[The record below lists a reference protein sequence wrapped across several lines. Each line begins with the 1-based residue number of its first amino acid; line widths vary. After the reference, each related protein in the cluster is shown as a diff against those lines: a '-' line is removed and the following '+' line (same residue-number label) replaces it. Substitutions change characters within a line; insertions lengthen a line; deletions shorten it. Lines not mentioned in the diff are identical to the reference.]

1 MRGEH
6 LVYLRLRNECVRLR
20 GWRLPKQWLRR
31 GRPVGHAQRHLR
43 CPALLLGR
51 IGMLPEG
58 VCVLGLD
65 ALGVGRGGLGRGGV
79 EQLQLWRRA
88 VGGARPPSDLGVGVG
103 VEDVPVEDLAGR
115 GVELR
120 ARKSC
125 ALPYGRFQKSREF
138 THHALCMTSVMAA
151 AV

>member
-20 GWRLPKQWLRR
+20 GLRLPKQGLRS

-43 CPALLLGR
+43 CPALLLGG

-65 ALGVGRGGLGRGGV
+65 TLGVGGGGLGGGGV
-79 EQLQLWRRA
+79 EQLHLWRGA

-103 VEDVPVEDLAGR
+103 VKDVPVEDLAGR
-115 GVELR
+115 GVELG

-125 ALPYGRFQKSREF
+125 MLLYTRFQKSTEF
-138 THHALCMTSVMAA
+138 MHHV
-151 AV
+151 